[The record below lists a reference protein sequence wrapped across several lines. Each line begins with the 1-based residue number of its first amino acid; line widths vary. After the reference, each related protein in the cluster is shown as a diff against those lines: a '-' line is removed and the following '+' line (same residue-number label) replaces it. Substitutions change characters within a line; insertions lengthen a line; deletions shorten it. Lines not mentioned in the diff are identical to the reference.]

1 MAQKPKGNTYQA
13 LTRSCQALR
22 RKVEAMDE
30 ELGER
35 GKELEQIRQ
44 YLLTAPAGAPAG
56 AFNKHA
62 REYLRQI
69 IAAYQKRN
77 QK

>member
-1 MAQKPKGNTYQA
+1 
-13 LTRSCQALR
+13 
-22 RKVEAMDE
+22 MDE

-44 YLLTAPAGAPAG
+44 YLLTAPAGA
-56 AFNKHA
+56 FNKHA
-62 REYLRQI
+62 REYLGQI